1 MFPAILIGAVL
12 GFAFGRLPGM
22 LMGAAFGWWIGR
34 QVGRIS
40 PTKLIAGAA
49 QHQFL
54 ETTFAVAGA
63 ISKSDGRVDKSEIAA
78 LEAMMQRF
86 RFTPEQR
93 KQAIAAFNRG
103 KQPDFDVDN
112 EVRRFRATCRGQVH
126 LIQVFLTAQ
135 IQVAIADGQITDNE
149 RELIFRVGRGLGLS
163 EQDLARLDASLRLA
177 QGGGAAGGR
186 RPPQR
191 DELADAYKIIGV
203 SSSASDAEVKKAYR
217 RLMAEHHPDRLAAKG
232 LPESMRAVAEQKTSE
247 ITRAYDLIKQ
257 ARAG

>member
-1 MFPAILIGAVL
+1 MFPAILIGAVI
-12 GFAFGRLPGM
+12 GFAFGRLPG
-22 LMGAAFGWWIGR
+22 LLFGAAAGWWLAR
-34 QVGRIS
+34 QISRVS
-40 PTKLIAGAA
+40 PTRLIAGAA

-54 ETTFAVAGA
+54 EATFAVAGA
-63 ISKSDGRVDKSEIAA
+63 ISKSDGRVDQSEIAA
-78 LEAMMQRF
+78 LETMMQRF

-103 KQPDFDVDN
+103 KQAGFDVDA
-112 EVRRFRATCRGQVH
+112 EVRSFRSTCRGQVH

-163 EQDLARLDASLRLA
+163 EQDLARLDASLRMA
-177 QGGGAAGGR
+177 QGGGR

-203 SSSASDAEVKKAYR
+203 DASASDAEVKKAYR
-217 RLMAEHHPDRLAAKG
+217 RLMSEHHPDRLAAKG

-257 ARAG
+257 ARAE

>member
-12 GFAFGRLPGM
+12 GFAFGRLPG
-22 LMGAAFGWWIGR
+22 LIFGALAGWWLGR
-34 QVGRIS
+34 QLGRVS
-40 PTKLIAGAA
+40 PTRLIAGAA

-54 ETTFAVAGA
+54 ESTFAVAGA
-63 ISKSDGRVDKSEIAA
+63 ISKADGRVDQSEIAA
-78 LEAMMQRF
+78 LETMMQRF
-86 RFTPEQR
+86 RFSPDQR

-103 KQPDFDVDN
+103 KQTGFDVDA
-112 EVRRFRATCRGQVH
+112 EVRQFRATCRGQMH

-135 IQVAIADGQITDNE
+135 IQVAIADGRITDAE
-149 RELIFRVGRGLGLS
+149 RELLFRVGRGLGLS
-163 EQDLARLDASLRLA
+163 ERDLARLDASLRMA

-203 SSSASDAEVKKAYR
+203 DSSASDAEVKKAYR
-217 RLMAEHHPDRLAAKG
+217 RLMSEHHPDRLAAKG

-257 ARAG
+257 ARAS

>member
-1 MFPAILIGAVL
+1 MFPAILIGAVI
-12 GFAFGRLPGM
+12 GFAFGRLPG
-22 LMGAAFGWWIGR
+22 LLFGAAAGWWLAR
-34 QVGRIS
+34 QISRVS
-40 PTKLIAGAA
+40 PTRLIAGAA

-54 ETTFAVAGA
+54 EATFAVAGA
-63 ISKSDGRVDKSEIAA
+63 ISKSDGRVDQSEIAA
-78 LEAMMQRF
+78 LETMMQRF

-103 KQPDFDVDN
+103 KQAGFDVDA
-112 EVRRFRATCRGQVH
+112 EVRSFRSTCRGQVH

-163 EQDLARLDASLRLA
+163 EQDLARLDASLRMA
-177 QGGGAAGGR
+177 QGGGSAGG
-186 RPPQR
+186 PPQR

-203 SSSASDAEVKKAYR
+203 DASASDAEVKKAYR
-217 RLMAEHHPDRLAAKG
+217 RLMSEHHPDRLAAKG

-257 ARAG
+257 ARAE

>member
-1 MFPAILIGAVL
+1 MFPAILIGAVI
-12 GFAFGRLPGM
+12 GFAFGRLPG
-22 LMGAAFGWWIGR
+22 LLFGAAAGWWLAR
-34 QVGRIS
+34 QISRVS
-40 PTKLIAGAA
+40 PTRLIAGAA

-54 ETTFAVAGA
+54 EATFAVAGA
-63 ISKSDGRVDKSEIAA
+63 ISKSDGRVDQSEIAA
-78 LEAMMQRF
+78 LETMMQRF

-103 KQPDFDVDN
+103 KQAGFDVDA
-112 EVRRFRATCRGQVH
+112 EVRSFRSTCRGQVH

-135 IQVAIADGQITDNE
+135 AIADGQITDNE

-163 EQDLARLDASLRLA
+163 EQDLARLDASLRMA
-177 QGGGAAGGR
+177 QGGGSAGGR

-203 SSSASDAEVKKAYR
+203 DASASDAEVKKAYR
-217 RLMAEHHPDRLAAKG
+217 RLMSEHHPDRLAAKG

-257 ARAG
+257 ARAE